1 MYIVNGTL
9 ENTKVN
15 NNNYKFYI
23 DISSRVIYVWNN
35 NVSSLPPQAIEVAIA
50 LNKDMNKKPG
60 NVIAQITSKESNS
73 QYVAHVSKFKAVKI
87 NDKTVLKMT
96 ASVDKL
102 HPVGKYATESTNLDD
117 IRDEYVT
124 MTIKD
129 DDYVFE
135 PFNLTQNWLNSV
147 QITSGLRCVDA
158 SIDWRPLPDIVN
170 RGPTWYILSR
180 FTPPDV
186 NVVFAAPYCTLR
198 GSCDCSR
205 ARNPGAGNPNIQ
217 YIMHRNNGRQI
228 IVFRRSRD
236 ELRGIL
242 TNSVNFNPPFTESE
256 FDEWFRVWGRF
267 RLFQSW

>member
-15 NNNYKFYI
+15 NNNYKLYI
-23 DISSRVIYVWNN
+23 DISSRVIYVSNN
-35 NVSSLPPQAIEVAIA
+35 NVSSLPPQAIDVAII

-73 QYVAHVSKFKAVKI
+73 QYVAHVSKFKAVKR

-117 IRDEYVT
+117 IRDESVT
-124 MTIKD
+124 MTIKN
-129 DDYVFE
+129 DDYVLE
-135 PFNLTQNWLNSV
+135 SFNLTQNWLDTARR
-147 QITSGLRCVDA
+147 ISGLRCFDA
-158 SIDWRPLPDIVN
+158 SINWRPLPDIVN

-180 FTPPDV
+180 FIPPD
-186 NVVFAAPYCTLR
+186 VVFAAPYCTPG
-198 GSCDCSR
+198 GSCDCR
-205 ARNPGAGNPNIQ
+205 PQAENPNIQ

-256 FDEWFRVWGRF
+256 FDEWFRAWGRR
-267 RLFQSW
+267 RLFQI